1 MVVFEG
7 SKIREVNRIEP
18 KKTILLRV
26 EIASRDTNRWGN
38 GGKKIY
44 NCSSTLQSVRAEMV
58 PFCINKTLGV
68 NVFEEKGIIPFLNA
82 ILHFLRLSSFS
93 SAFLRD
99 RRPIFK
105 VRFLR
110 ETSNVFKEFDVI
122 LFFFFLKIRLV
133 S

>member
-26 EIASRDTNRWGN
+26 EIASRDTNPWGN

-58 PFCINKTLGV
+58 AFCINKTLGV

-82 ILHFLRLSSFS
+82 ILHFLRLSSSS

-99 RRPIFK
+99 RRPILGKIFK
-105 VRFLR
+105 RDLQRFQR
-110 ETSNVFKEFDVI
+110 IRCDT
-122 LFFFFLKIRLV
+122 FFFF